1 MSSSTWFYLDIAT
14 QMNMYVIPELVY
26 NLLLFSWLHGKITFL
41 LDINLNILKYF
52 LSHSFFQVNAYIM
65 SIGTISQL
73 FWQDSFE
80 LPRGEP
86 SRDAD
91 IELGQQP
98 PISAAEQ
105 GLEGFFK
112 QVPSL

>member
-1 MSSSTWFYLDIAT
+1 MHEKIA
-14 QMNMYVIPELVY
+14 
-26 NLLLFSWLHGKITFL
+26 FL

-52 LSHSFFQVNAYIM
+52 HSYFFFQVNAYIM
-65 SIGTISQL
+65 SFCTIFQL

-80 LPRGEP
+80 LPRGES

-112 QVPSL
+112 QVPSLYVTLSL

>member
-1 MSSSTWFYLDIAT
+1 
-14 QMNMYVIPELVY
+14 MNC
-26 NLLLFSWLHGKITFL
+26 GTTF
-41 LDINLNILKYF
+41 
-52 LSHSFFQVNAYIM
+52 
-65 SIGTISQL
+65 QL

-98 PISAAEQ
+98 PVSAAEQ

-112 QVPSL
+112 QVQSL